1 MRIPK
6 KIALAIITGIL
17 GLYFNDTKHVQ
28 ADIPVP
34 PAPSPSPTPTPS
46 PSPSPTPPPSSTVT
60 TVTYTYTTGSGV
72 SQVTTVT
79 SGGTVVSQ
87 SVAQVTSIGSDPVS
101 QPWSAG
107 STGVSIGPGWTGGAS
122 PSGY

>member
-17 GLYFNDTKHVQ
+17 GLYFNDAKQVQ

-34 PAPSPSPTPTPS
+34 PAPSPSPTPSPS
-46 PSPSPTPPPSSTVT
+46 PSPSPTPPSSSTVS
-60 TVTYTYTTGSGV
+60 TVTYTFTPGYGV
-72 SQVTTVT
+72 NQVTTVT

-87 SVAQVTSIGSDPVS
+87 SVSQVATYGASDPATTGN
-101 QPWSAG
+101 WG
-107 STGVSIGPGWTGGAS
+107 STGVSIGPGSSWTSTTGG
-122 PSGY
+122 Y